1 MELWLLNTFS
11 TGLLAVLVVGCCVLL
26 TLLGSIVTTR
36 RYPALVGGENNDM
49 VGVVLGMFGAI
60 YGIILAFVIVNLWTE
75 LQDTQK
81 VVASEATSVSQIA
94 RDAQAFPPDARA
106 AVDAAIHDYVHA
118 VVELQ
123 WPLMRSGKG
132 DYQVTAARVEAVYQA
147 LRGYEPQS
155 QTEQAFYAK
164 ALDSLNDVVAQRRTR
179 IDVSREELP
188 VLLQVLIVGGA
199 LVILLLTL
207 LYGIR
212 SRPVRLLF
220 VGSVSALIGFSL
232 LLVLVLDRPFAGD
245 LSVSSAPFKES
256 ALARFW

>member
-11 TGLLAVLVVGCCVLL
+11 TAPLALLVVGGCVLL
-26 TLLGSIVTTR
+26 ALLGSLVTTR
-36 RYPALVGGENNDM
+36 LYPALVGGENNDM

-81 VVASEATSVSQIA
+81 VVATEATAVSQIA
-94 RDAQAFPPDARA
+94 RDVQAFPPDTRA
-106 AVDAAIHDYVHA
+106 AMDAAIHDYVHA
-118 VVELQ
+118 VVEVQ
-123 WPLMRSGKG
+123 WPLMRAGKG
-132 DYQVTAARVEAVYQA
+132 DYQATAAKVEAVYQA

-155 QTEQAFYAK
+155 QTEQAFYAE

-179 IDVSREELP
+179 VDVSREELP
-188 VLLQVLIVGGA
+188 PLLRVLIVGGA

-207 LYGIR
+207 LYGVR

-220 VGSVSALIGFSL
+220 VGSVAALIGFSL

-245 LSVSSAPFKES
+245 LSVSPAPFKES